1 MPLLL
6 PAALCCSPGRLEI
19 GAGRYGGHVRRRG
32 GRAAAAALLLAAH
45 TPFDPEREL
54 FLKRDVDLGCGISR
68 LVVVWRGNKE
78 EKKGQNLKF

>member
-1 MPLLL
+1 M
-6 PAALCCSPGRLEI
+6 
-19 GAGRYGGHVRRRG
+19 RRRG

-68 LVVVWRGNKE
+68 LVVLCREGEKRE
-78 EKKGQNLKF
+78 ERKYMKRVKFLKF